1 MGVAQ
6 SHGTGP
12 SVNSCL
18 INAFGGYHRL
28 IAFPSKPL
36 YQFTDVQR
44 WNLAVGIVPAVVTY
58 PDTTEQVA
66 EIIRCATEADMKV
79 QPKRGG
85 HSYANYGKYPRIS
98 QVLI

>member
-1 MGVAQ
+1 MGVVQ

-18 INAFGGYHRL
+18 INALGGNHEL

-44 WNLAVGIVPAVVTY
+44 WNLAIEVVPAAVTY
-58 PDTTEQVA
+58 PETTREVA
-66 EIIRCATEADMKV
+66 EIIRCATEAELKV
-79 QPKRGG
+79 QPKSGG
-85 HSYANYGKYPRIS
+85 HSHANYGS
-98 QVLI
+98 LLLNF

>member
-18 INAFGGYHRL
+18 INALGGNHEL

-44 WNLAVGIVPAVVTY
+44 WNLAIEVVPAAVTY
-58 PDTTEQVA
+58 PKTTEQVA
-66 EIIRCATEADMKV
+66 EIIRCATETDMKV
-79 QPKRGG
+79 QPKSGG
-85 HSYANYGKYPRIS
+85 HSYANYGSLPLIS
-98 QVLI
+98 KC